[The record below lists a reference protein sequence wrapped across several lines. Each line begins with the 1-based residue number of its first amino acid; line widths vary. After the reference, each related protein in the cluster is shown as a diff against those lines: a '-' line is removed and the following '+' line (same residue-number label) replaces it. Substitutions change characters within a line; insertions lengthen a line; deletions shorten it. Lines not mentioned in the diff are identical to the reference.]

1 MSDLFPIGQRRTL
14 EEVLATHGPLPFYR
28 PDGTLSELNA
38 MQKEDIVR
46 LAELVRALGDLPVG
60 YGKTAILTCVALMLG
75 ARTNVILMPPVL
87 VPQWVKWLNKLKGM
101 GQVLAYSGG
110 PAKRQALD
118 IGAAR
123 WLVMSYG
130 VFNNDIDRLLRL
142 PGPRLIGVDEVQ
154 NIKGRG
160 VLYKNVNKFAPYP
173 EPFIGMS
180 GTIMSKPDDGYAYV
194 KMNTP
199 TVYAT
204 HRVFR
209 ATHVLEYDFFD
220 NPVKWHNLDLLEKN
234 LDLARVRRT
243 KAEVHAHLPQPVYV
257 PLEYDLAPAHLQ
269 LYHRL
274 MDEQLL
280 EVADGK
286 IDATTA
292 GKLYTCSQQII
303 ANWGYFSDDEKNVP
317 QLFEMLEQV
326 CDELGLGDPVLPG
339 EERSKLIVWSKF
351 RMTTRRLIAFMN
363 KYLKPKGKYA
373 TAAYGEVD
381 SARGLEEFKHDP
393 DCVAGV
399 FQPGSVGAGA
409 DGIQHVCWAQF
420 WVEMPTT
427 TIPFNQSV
435 GRCDREGQRF
445 QPTIWIAVA
454 RRTIQQTLLKNLF
467 ANDQLVV
474 QAGGSKQSIKE
485 LIFPK

>member
-1 MSDLFPIGQRRTL
+1 MSTFPIGQRRTL
-14 EEVLATHGPLPFYR
+14 EEVLATHGPLPLYN

-60 YGKTAILTCVALMLG
+60 YGKTAILTVAALMLG
-75 ARTNVILMPPVL
+75 ARSNVILVPPVL
-87 VPQWVKWLNKLKGM
+87 VPQWVEWLNSLRGV
-101 GQVLAYSGG
+101 GRVIAYNGG
-110 PAKRQALD
+110 PRARQQLE
-118 IGAAR
+118 IELAR

-142 PGPRLIGVDEVQ
+142 PGPRLLGVDEVQ

-160 VLYKNVNKFAPYP
+160 LLYKNVNKFAPYP
-173 EPFIGMS
+173 EPFMGMS

-194 KMNTP
+194 KMNSP
-199 TVYAT
+199 QVYAT

-209 ATHVLEYDFFD
+209 ATHVLEYDYFD
-220 NPVKWHNLDLLEKN
+220 NPIKWHNLDLLESN

-243 KAEVHAHLPQPVYV
+243 KQEVHAHLPQPVFI
-257 PLEYDLAPAHLQ
+257 PLEYDLDPAHLK

-303 ANWGYFSDDEKNVP
+303 ANWGHFSDDEKDVS
-317 QLFEMLEQV
+317 QLFAMLEQV
-326 CDELGLGDPVLPG
+326 CEQLGLGEPALPG
-339 EERSKLIVWSKF
+339 EERSKLIVWTKF
-351 RMTTRRLIAFMN
+351 KMTSRRMLEFMN
-363 KYLKPKGKYA
+363 DYLKSKGKYA
-373 TAAYGEVD
+373 AAAYSEVD
-381 SARGLEEFKHDP
+381 SMKGLEAFKHDP

-409 DGIQHVCWAQF
+409 DGIQKVCWAQF
-420 WVEMPTT
+420 WAEMPTT
-427 TIPFNQSV
+427 TIPFTQGV
-435 GRCDREGQRF
+435 GRCDRNGQRF
-445 QPTIWIAVA
+445 NPTIWISVA
-454 RRTIQQTLLKNLF
+454 RRTIQQSLLKDLF
-467 ANDQLVV
+467 HNDNLVV